1 MYPYSLQREL
11 DTLSVTT
18 DDRLNSRR
26 NCYNSGMKTIIWIGI
41 TIGGT
46 VGSWLGAIP
55 DGGNWLGGWSIL
67 GSLIGSILGLWAA
80 YKIGHYY
87 I

>member
-1 MYPYSLQREL
+1 
-11 DTLSVTT
+11 
-18 DDRLNSRR
+18 
-26 NCYNSGMKTIIWIGI
+26 MKTIIWIGI

-46 VGSWLGAIP
+46 IGSWLGAIP

-67 GSLIGSILGLWAA
+67 GGFIGSILGLWAA